1 MACTS
6 LLGSVAGTLN
16 HNLLI
21 EIVFSSIYV
30 PVCQELSVVCLSQI
44 FVLFSQIVSNSSSIC
59 ERQLGILF

>member
-1 MACTS
+1 MA

-44 FVLFSQIVSNSSSIC
+44 FCLVFSIC
-59 ERQLGILF
+59 LKQFKYM